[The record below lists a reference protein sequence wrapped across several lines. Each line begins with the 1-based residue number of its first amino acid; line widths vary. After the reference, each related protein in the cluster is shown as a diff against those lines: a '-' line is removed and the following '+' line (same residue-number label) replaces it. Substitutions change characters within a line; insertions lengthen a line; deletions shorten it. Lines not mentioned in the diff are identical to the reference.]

1 MQNFLTNIKK
11 ISKITDSVG
20 LSMLYPAPEVWLSV
34 EIRGQSTCLDQIIK
48 WKQCCFAFFLENKSC
63 FQRVMASAHHST
75 HKSKEASFQVV
86 VQCQTLCPQSSPSKQ
101 NKPKQHAAS
110 TCSLPGGMRQIISSH
125 VKKSKAILIPSM
137 TYWETEGI
145 LRAGTF
151 YHCSLPMVFFCFLQ
165 NNQFLWLLMQYSFDI
180 LFKDCFCFFCSP

>member
-1 MQNFLTNIKK
+1 MQSLKFFSNELKHTNQLIGKVEEKAESIFAKKKNPFSDLVQNFLTNIKP
-11 ISKITDSVG
+11 ISKITDIVG

-34 EIRGQSTCLDQIIK
+34 ETRGQSTCLDQIIK

-86 VQCQTLCPQSSPSKQ
+86 VHCPTLCPQSSPSKQ

-110 TCSLPGGMRQIISSH
+110 AHM
-125 VKKSKAILIPSM
+125 
-137 TYWETEGI
+137 
-145 LRAGTF
+145 
-151 YHCSLPMVFFCFLQ
+151 
-165 NNQFLWLLMQYSFDI
+165 
-180 LFKDCFCFFCSP
+180 